1 MLLADEAALS
11 ELQCTNVQ
19 AVQCPHCGAD
29 RDRVVDSRPVDGSR
43 AIRRRRQCLNCG
55 DRFTTMERLIEEFP
69 LWVRKR
75 SGLREPFDKE
85 KIIRGVAA
93 AVKNRGVS
101 IEAID
106 ELASRVELEMRSIG
120 NEVSSEKIG
129 LAVLDELRALDD
141 VGWVRFASV
150 YKEFESLE
158 DFRRELS
165 LLEEPQQ
172 QTAGRMPKPGR
183 LERLE
188 KVNPPKDPRKP

>member
-1 MLLADEAALS
+1 
-11 ELQCTNVQ
+11 V
-19 AVQCPHCGAD
+19 
-29 RDRVVDSRPVDGSR
+29 
-43 AIRRRRQCLNCG
+43 
-55 DRFTTMERLIEEFP
+55 ERLIGEFP

-85 KIIRGVAA
+85 KIVRGVAA

-101 IEAID
+101 IEAIE
-106 ELASRVELEMRSIG
+106 ELASRVELEMRSAG
-120 NEVSSEKIG
+120 NEVTSERIG

-158 DFRRELS
+158 DFRRELN
-165 LLEEPQQ
+165 LLEEPAQEP
-172 QTAGRMPKPGR
+172 AAHMPKPGR

-188 KVNPPKDPRKP
+188 KVDPPKDPRRP